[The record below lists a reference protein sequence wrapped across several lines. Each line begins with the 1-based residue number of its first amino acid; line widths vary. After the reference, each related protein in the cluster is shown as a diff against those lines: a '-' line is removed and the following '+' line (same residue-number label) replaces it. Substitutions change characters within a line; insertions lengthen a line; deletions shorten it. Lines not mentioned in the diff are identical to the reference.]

1 MKWADRAG
9 RHLKPR
15 DLHIFVAVAESR
27 SMAKAAERLA
37 VSRPVVSRTVSDLER
52 ALEVQLLDRTPQGVE
67 PTAYGEALL
76 RHSATIFDGL
86 RQSVEE
92 IHFLSDP
99 GKGCLRIGFS
109 EIPALGLVPMAI
121 DRLVQRF
128 PRMRVET
135 QQGNVPT
142 VVEHLKARRCEL
154 AVVRLSGTDPE
165 LTAEP
170 LFHESLFV
178 VAGRSNRWAARR
190 RVTLG
195 ELIKEPWIL
204 SRQEVLPDGPAWK
217 AFRAAG
223 VDLPETTVISDSM
236 NLRQGLLRTGR
247 YLTLIPGS
255 ALLYGPKH
263 KHINVLPIAIDRWD
277 LPTVVTTLKGRTIS
291 PIGNALIA
299 ALHEL
304 TLPLQKTMKVSD
316 HKAV

>member
-9 RHLKPR
+9 GRLKPR

-37 VSRPVVSRTVSDLER
+37 VSRPVVSRTVGDLER
-52 ALEVQLLDRTPQGVE
+52 ALNVQLLDRTPQGVE

-76 RHSATIFDGL
+76 RHSATVFDGL

-92 IHFLSDP
+92 MHILSDP
-99 GKGCLRIGFS
+99 GKGCLRVGFS
-109 EIPALGLVPMAI
+109 EVPASGLVPAAI
-121 DRLVQRF
+121 DRLIQRF

-135 QQGNVPT
+135 QQGNAPT
-142 VVEHLKARRCEL
+142 VIEHLKARRCEL
-154 AVVRLSGTDPE
+154 AVVRLSGIDPE
-165 LTAEP
+165 VTAEP
-170 LFHESLFV
+170 LYHESLFV
-178 VAGRSNRWAARR
+178 VVGRSNRWATRR
-190 RVTLG
+190 RVMLG
-195 ELIKEPWIL
+195 ELIGEPWIL

-223 VDLPETTVISDSM
+223 VDLPEKAVISDSM
-236 NLRQGLLRTGR
+236 NLRHGLLTTGR

-263 KHINVLPIAIDRWD
+263 SHIRVLPIAIDRWA
-277 LPTVVTTLKGRTIS
+277 LPTIVATLKGRTIS
-291 PIGNALIA
+291 PIGKAFIA

-304 TLPLQKTMKVSD
+304 TLPLQKTMKVPN
-316 HKAV
+316 HRPA